1 MANRKGPY
9 SGNARFIEIG
19 SPGIP
24 FRFLVN
30 IDHID
35 AVRFEE
41 MDPLNTDG
49 SKAQFGW
56 SVNVVLNGQGNQLGF
71 PTMEMAI
78 NCYNNTL
85 AMIRAAGVPGTWG
98 PELEP
103 PEPPSPILGPDGNK
117 VAEAVDAALAH
128 PDLAGGDGVG
138 IADNDDDLDLA
149 LTEDD
154 IELLDEL
161 TKPDPAEP
169 QPH

>member
-41 MDPLNTDG
+41 MESQSVDG
-49 SKAQFGW
+49 SPPQFGW
-56 SVNVVLNGQGNQLGF
+56 SVNVVINGQGNQLGF
-71 PTMEMAI
+71 PDMQMAI

-85 AMIRAAGVPGTWG
+85 EMIRNAGVPGTWG
-98 PELEP
+98 PKLEP

-128 PDLAGGDGVG
+128 PDLAGGPGDGV
-138 IADNDDDLDLA
+138 ADNDDDQDFK
-149 LTEDD
+149 LTDD
-154 IELLDEL
+154 DVALLDEL
-161 TKPDPAEP
+161 TKPDPDP